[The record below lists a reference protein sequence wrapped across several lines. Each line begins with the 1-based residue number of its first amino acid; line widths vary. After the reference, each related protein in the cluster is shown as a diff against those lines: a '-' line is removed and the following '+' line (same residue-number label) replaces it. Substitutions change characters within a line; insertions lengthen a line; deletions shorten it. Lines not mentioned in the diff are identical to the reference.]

1 MGISAFALFFSF
13 AVQLRMRSPI
23 LHERES
29 RRTVSFSFFS
39 PSLGHARNPMHGAAS
54 GEE

>member
-1 MGISAFALFFSF
+1 MGVSAFALFFSF

-23 LHERES
+23 LHGRKVVARS
-29 RRTVSFSFFS
+29 RFLFFLVIGARTQ
-39 PSLGHARNPMHGAAS
+39 PMHGAAS